1 MLQFSDS
8 FFWKNIIIFKAIKQY
23 INATMY
29 FLKHMV
35 ISKVSLM
42 YEWGTRTYMQL

>member
-8 FFWKNIIIFKAIKQY
+8 SFSKNIIIFKAVKQY
-23 INATMY
+23 MNATMN
-29 FLKHMV
+29 FFFKHMV

-42 YEWGTRTYMQL
+42 YE